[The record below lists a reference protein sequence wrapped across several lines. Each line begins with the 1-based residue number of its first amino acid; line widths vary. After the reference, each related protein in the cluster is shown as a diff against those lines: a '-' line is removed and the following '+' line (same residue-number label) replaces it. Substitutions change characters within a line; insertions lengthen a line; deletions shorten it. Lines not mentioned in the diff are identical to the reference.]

1 MTDANHEQPPAFQP
15 DHRSVGSASSPHR
28 ATPPTKR
35 VFFANLRHELRTPLN
50 AILGYSEILL
60 EDAAA
65 ENQTNLLADLHNVHA
80 GGTELLALVND
91 LLDPG
96 TIESMQHDGD
106 ARNLGTKLRHTFH
119 PSISAIIGYTE
130 RLLQNAATHNQ
141 TQAGDDLQTIHTAAA
156 RLLLLIDDL
165 VTIGQY
171 TGSELDAGV
180 TTEDT
185 AALQHNVTGTAGVA
199 DAASTS
205 KRYHGLVL
213 VVDDT
218 ATNRDMLARRL
229 KREGHATVAVE
240 NGRQALEIIKTQP
253 FDVVLLDI
261 KMPEMNGYQVLQQI
275 KADPD
280 VQDLPVIMISAL
292 DELDSV
298 VRCITL
304 GAADYL
310 LKPFNPVLL
319 SARVGACLEQKRL
332 RDQEVEYLRNVSAVI
347 AAAAAVEA
355 GEFTPDSLEK
365 VARRQDALG
374 QLGRV
379 FQRMAREV
387 YTREQ
392 RLRQQ
397 VQELRIEIDEAKK
410 VQQVAEI
417 TETEYFQQLQEKAQK
432 LRSKKNK

>member
-1 MTDANHEQPPAFQP
+1 MTDANHDQPPAFQP
-15 DHRSVGSASSPHR
+15 DQRRGGGASLPNR
-28 ATPPTKR
+28 ATPTER
-35 VFFANLRHELRTPLN
+35 MFFANLRHELRTPLN
-50 AILGYSEILL
+50 AILGYSELLL

-65 ENQTNLLADLHNVHA
+65 ENQRNLLADLHNVHA
-80 GGTELLALVND
+80 GGTELLALVNER
-91 LLDPG
+91 LDPA
-96 TIESMQHDGD
+96 TIEGMQHDGD
-106 ARNLGTKLRHTFH
+106 ARDLGTKLRHTFH
-119 PSISAIIGYTE
+119 PSISAIIDYTE
-130 RLLQNAATHNQ
+130 RLLQNAAAHNQ
-141 TQAGDDLQTIHTAAA
+141 TQAGDDLQIIHTACT
-156 RLLLLIDDL
+156 RFLLLIDDL
-165 VTIGQY
+165 ITIGQH
-171 TGSELDAGV
+171 TGNEPDAGAA
-180 TTEDT
+180 T
-185 AALQHNVTGTAGVA
+185 AAPAATQHTVTGTADVA
-199 DAASTS
+199 DAPGTS
-205 KRYHGLVL
+205 KRHGGLVL
-213 VVDDT
+213 VVDDH

-229 KREGHATVAVE
+229 KRDGHATVAAE
-240 NGRQALEIIKTQP
+240 NGRQALEILQTQP

-275 KADPD
+275 KADPA
-280 VQDLPVIMISAL
+280 VRDLPVIMISAL

-332 RDQEVEYLRNVSAVI
+332 RDQEVDYLRNVAAVI

-355 GEFTPDSLEK
+355 GEFKPDSLET
-365 VARRQDALG
+365 VAQRQDALG

-397 VQELRIEIDEAKK
+397 VQDLRIEIDEAKK